1 MKTVFDLTQAEI
13 DDIRSTQVQR
23 ERLLA
28 YIRENL
34 SEVAVAQKF
43 GVSRNTVQNLVN
55 PQRKARNRAKN
66 FQSKTP
72 QIKCGASNHDN

>member
-1 MKTVFDLTQAEI
+1 MKTAFDLTQAEI

-28 YIRENL
+28 YIRDNL

-43 GVSRNTVQNLVN
+43 GVTRNTVQNLVN
-55 PQRKARNRAKN
+55 PNRKGRNRRVKA
-66 FQSKTP
+66 
-72 QIKCGASNHDN
+72 

>member
-1 MKTVFDLTQAEI
+1 MKTAFDLTQAEI

-28 YIRENL
+28 YIRDNL

-43 GVSRNTVQNLVN
+43 GVTRNTVQNLVN
-55 PQRKARNRAKN
+55 PQRKARNRRVKA
-66 FQSKTP
+66 
-72 QIKCGASNHDN
+72 